1 MRIHA
6 RWVVSW
12 LFLCACGSQPES
24 STTPDSMIPVQ
35 PICGDGVCEGSE
47 VGGCNA
53 DCGAAAAC
61 GDGTCNGNET
71 TVNCP
76 NDCTATGGGG
86 CGDGTCTAPETA
98 DNCPGD
104 CTTGGGGGAQCGN
117 LVCEA
122 GEDALTCASDCGGGG
137 NACPGTGDV
146 DCFFCWFDPTTCIA
160 PQTEQICEECLGLG
174 GGGEN
179 PCNVDGVCEPEFGE
193 DATNCPSD
201 CP

>member
-1 MRIHA
+1 MRTRA
-6 RWVVSW
+6 WALWGLLVVG
-12 LFLCACGSQPES
+12 CGGSPEPDPA
-24 STTPDSMIPVQ
+24 TPDAMVPAQ
-35 PICGDGVCEGSE
+35 AICGDGVCEGTE
-47 VGGCNA
+47 VGACQA

-61 GDGTCNGNET
+61 GDGACNGSET
-71 TVNCP
+71 TATCP
-76 NDCTATGGGG
+76 ADCSTGGGG

-98 DNCPGD
+98 QNCPGD
-104 CTTGGGGGAQCGN
+104 CTTGGGGTAQCGN

-122 GEDALTCASDCGGGG
+122 GETAASCASDCGGVGG

-160 PQTEQICEECLGLG
+160 PQTEQVCEACLGLG
-174 GGGEN
+174 GGGTS
-179 PCNVDGVCEPEFGE
+179 PCNVDLVCDPELGE